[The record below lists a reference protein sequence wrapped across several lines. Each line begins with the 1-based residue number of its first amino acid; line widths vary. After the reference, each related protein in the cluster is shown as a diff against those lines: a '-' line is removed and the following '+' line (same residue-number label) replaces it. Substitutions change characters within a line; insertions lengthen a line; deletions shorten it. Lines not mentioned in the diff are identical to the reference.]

1 MELND
6 LIAAVADSPN
16 KLAAVSAAMLVS
28 DIALLADKY
37 DAVLQG
43 LITLEAVGQDNT
55 DFFAEG
61 EEILAEIYDEYDEY
75 LEYSNALDS
84 LLSSALNLTETDR
97 KWRHHRLAQREA
109 AAEAAQA

>member
-16 KLAAVSAAMLVS
+16 KRAAVSAAMLVS

-43 LITLEAVGQDNT
+43 LITLEALEQDNT
-55 DFFAEG
+55 PFFAEG
-61 EEILAEIYDEYDEY
+61 EEFLAKLYDEY
-75 LEYSNALDS
+75 LEYSNALDA

-109 AAEAAQA
+109 YAAKQA

>member
-16 KLAAVSAAMLVS
+16 KRAAVSAAMLVS

-37 DAVLQG
+37 DSVLQG
-43 LITLEAVGQDNT
+43 LITLEALEQDNT
-55 DFFAEG
+55 PFFAEG
-61 EEILAEIYDEYDEY
+61 EEFLAEVYDEY
-75 LEYSNALDS
+75 LEYSNALDA

-97 KWRHHRLAQREA
+97 KWRNHRLAQREA
-109 AAEAAQA
+109 YAAKQA

>member
-1 MELND
+1 MEIED
-6 LIAAVADSPN
+6 LIAAVADTPN

-37 DAVLQG
+37 DSVLQG
-43 LITLEAVGQDNT
+43 LITLEALEQDNT
-55 DFFAEG
+55 PFFAEG
-61 EEILAEIYDEYDEY
+61 EEFLAKLYDEY
-75 LEYSNALDS
+75 LEYSNALDA

-109 AAEAAQA
+109 YAAKQA

>member
-55 DFFAEG
+55 DFFAE
-61 EEILAEIYDEYDEY
+61 IYDEY

>member
-28 DIALLADKY
+28 DIAFLADKY

-43 LITLEAVGQDNT
+43 LIILEAIGQDNT

-61 EEILAEIYDEYDEY
+61 EEFLAEIYDEY

-97 KWRHHRLAQREA
+97 KWHHHRLAQREA

>member
-37 DAVLQG
+37 DSVLQG
-43 LITLEAVGQDNT
+43 LITLEALEQDNT
-55 DFFAEG
+55 PFFAEG
-61 EEILAEIYDEYDEY
+61 EEFLAKLYDEY
-75 LEYSNALDS
+75 LEYSNALDA

-97 KWRHHRLAQREA
+97 KWRNHRLAQREA
-109 AAEAAQA
+109 AAAKRA